1 MYEDTGDNELRDDG
15 WNEQARDETP
25 MQRLDRNWADLL
37 QELRV
42 VQTGVQLLTG
52 FLLTLPFQARFEQL
66 SGYERTIYLIT
77 VALSVA
83 ATGFLIAPVSLHRIL
98 FRRHARELM
107 VTVSHRLAIVGLT
120 LLGAAIVGVVLL
132 IFDVVAGTAIGLVAA
147 VAAFVL
153 LVSLWYACRGS
164 PALATPHRPVPVPDH
179 DRTGAVAKPSTRGC
193 PFSRRRRGCRQ
204 AVAGRG
210 LWLIREKVSA
220 GAYGSRR

>member
-1 MYEDTGDNELRDDG
+1 LKSAASTTEKLGGQMQTDDDTGDNELRDDG
-15 WNEQARDETP
+15 WNERARDETP

-66 SGYERTIYLIT
+66 TGYERTIYLIT

-107 VTVSHRLAIVGLT
+107 VAVSHRLAIVGLA
-120 LLGAAIVGVVLL
+120 LLGGAIIGVVLL
-132 IFDVVAGTAIGLVAA
+132 IFDVVAGPAA
-147 VAAFVL
+147 GIIAAAAALVL
-153 LVSLWYACRGS
+153 LVTLWAGLPWIVRS
-164 PALATPHRPVPVPDH
+164 NDDAALRPHR
-179 DRTGAVAKPSTRGC
+179 
-193 PFSRRRRGCRQ
+193 
-204 AVAGRG
+204 
-210 LWLIREKVSA
+210 
-220 GAYGSRR
+220 

>member
-1 MYEDTGDNELRDDG
+1 MDGDEDDNALRDDG

-52 FLLTLPFQARFEQL
+52 FLLTLPFQTRFEQL
-66 SGYERTIYLIT
+66 SAYERTIYLIT

-107 VTVSHRLAIVGLT
+107 VTVSHRLAIVCLV

-132 IFDVVAGTAIGLVAA
+132 TFDVVAGTATGVVAA
-147 VAAFVL
+147 GSTFLL
-153 LVSLWYACRGS
+153 LVSLWAGLPWITRARYGNAAPPRS
-164 PALATPHRPVPVPDH
+164 DPV
-179 DRTGAVAKPSTRGC
+179 
-193 PFSRRRRGCRQ
+193 RQ
-204 AVAGRG
+204 P
-210 LWLIREKVSA
+210 K
-220 GAYGSRR
+220 

>member
-1 MYEDTGDNELRDDG
+1 MHVDDDADDNALRDDG

-52 FLLTLPFQARFEQL
+52 FLLTLPFQTRFEQL
-66 SGYERTIYLIT
+66 SANERTIYLIT

-107 VTVSHRLAIVGLT
+107 VTVSHRLAIVGLF
-120 LLGAAIVGVVLL
+120 LLGAAIVGVVLMT
-132 IFDVVAGTAIGLVAA
+132 FDVVAGTATGVVAA
-147 VAAFVL
+147 VATLVL
-153 LVSLWYACRGS
+153 LLSLWAGLPLIARARYGNAAPPRS
-164 PALATPHRPVPVPDH
+164 DPA
-179 DRTGAVAKPSTRGC
+179 
-193 PFSRRRRGCRQ
+193 RQ
-204 AVAGRG
+204 P
-210 LWLIREKVSA
+210 K
-220 GAYGSRR
+220 

>member
-1 MYEDTGDNELRDDG
+1 LKSAASTTEKLGGQMQTDDDTGDNELRDDG
-15 WNEQARDETP
+15 WNERAREETP

-66 SGYERTIYLIT
+66 TGYERTIYLIT

-107 VTVSHRLAIVGLT
+107 VAVSHRLAIVGLA
-120 LLGAAIVGVVLL
+120 LLGGAIIGVVLL
-132 IFDVVAGTAIGLVAA
+132 IFDVVAGPAA
-147 VAAFVL
+147 GIIAAAAALVL
-153 LVSLWYACRGS
+153 LVTLWAGLPWIVRS
-164 PALATPHRPVPVPDH
+164 NDDAALRPHR
-179 DRTGAVAKPSTRGC
+179 
-193 PFSRRRRGCRQ
+193 
-204 AVAGRG
+204 
-210 LWLIREKVSA
+210 
-220 GAYGSRR
+220 

>member
-1 MYEDTGDNELRDDG
+1 MDDDVGDNELRDDG
-15 WNEQARDETP
+15 WNERARSESP

-98 FRRHARELM
+98 FRRHARALM
-107 VTVSHRLAIVGLT
+107 VAVSHRLAIVGLA
-120 LLGAAIVGVVLL
+120 LLGCAIIGVVLL
-132 IFDVVAGTAIGLVAA
+132 IFDVVAGTAAGIIAA
-147 VAAFVL
+147 AAALVL
-153 LVSLWYACRGS
+153 LATLWAGLPWIVR
-164 PALATPHRPVPVPDH
+164 
-179 DRTGAVAKPSTRGC
+179 STDD
-193 PFSRRRRGCRQ
+193 
-204 AVAGRG
+204 AE
-210 LWLIREKVSA
+210 L
-220 GAYGSRR
+220 GSRR

>member
-1 MYEDTGDNELRDDG
+1 MHDDPGDNQPGDNQLSDDR

-52 FLLTLPFQARFEQL
+52 FLLTLPFQTRFESLTEEQ
-66 SGYERTIYLIT
+66 RTIYLIT

-98 FRRHARELM
+98 FRQHARELM
-107 VTVSHRLAIVGLT
+107 VTVSHRLALVGMA
-120 LLGAAIVGVVLL
+120 LLGGAIVGVVLL
-132 IFDVVAGTAIGLVAA
+132 IFDVVAGTSTGVIAA

-153 LVSLWYACRGS
+153 LVSLWAVLPLIARR
-164 PALATPHRPVPVPDH
+164 AE
-179 DRTGAVAKPSTRGC
+179 TGRHSE
-193 PFSRRRRGCRQ
+193 S
-204 AVAGRG
+204 
-210 LWLIREKVSA
+210 
-220 GAYGSRR
+220 

>member
-1 MYEDTGDNELRDDG
+1 MDDDADDNALRDDG
-15 WNEQARDETP
+15 WNERARDETP
-25 MQRLDRNWADLL
+25 LQRLDRNWADLL

-107 VTVSHRLAIVGLT
+107 VAVSHRLAIVGLA
-120 LLGAAIVGVVLL
+120 LLGCAIIGVVLL
-132 IFDVVAGTAIGLVAA
+132 IFDVVAGTAAGVIAA
-147 VAAFVL
+147 VAALVL
-153 LVSLWYACRGS
+153 LATLWAGLPWIVRSTDDALGS
-164 PALATPHRPVPVPDH
+164 HR
-179 DRTGAVAKPSTRGC
+179 
-193 PFSRRRRGCRQ
+193 
-204 AVAGRG
+204 
-210 LWLIREKVSA
+210 
-220 GAYGSRR
+220 

>member
-1 MYEDTGDNELRDDG
+1 MAAVADAAAGRQPDERRFWRVEDAADDNELRDDG
-15 WNEQARDETP
+15 WNEQVRDETP

-107 VTVSHRLAIVGLT
+107 VAVSHRLAIVGLA
-120 LLGAAIVGVVLL
+120 LLGCAIIGVVLL
-132 IFDVVAGTAIGLVAA
+132 IFDVVAGTAAGVIAA
-147 VAAFVL
+147 VAALVL
-153 LVSLWYACRGS
+153 LATLWAGLPWIVRSTDDALGS
-164 PALATPHRPVPVPDH
+164 HR
-179 DRTGAVAKPSTRGC
+179 
-193 PFSRRRRGCRQ
+193 
-204 AVAGRG
+204 
-210 LWLIREKVSA
+210 
-220 GAYGSRR
+220 